1 MLTKVKKSL
10 SKINYKLFLA
20 LLVLGLVPTIYTTVR
35 VFFLGQLP
43 GEYSFSIAGQLS
55 WVNLLYEILSEAIV
69 LPLFFFIGKVLTDKK
84 EFANR
89 MRTGL
94 LVSVG
99 AYTALSVIIIA
110 LAKPLLSLMA
120 TDKAIIDASAT
131 YIRIESVASIFSL
144 AFNFIMVGMVTL
156 GKEKYVYV
164 LTAVKLVLCLLV
176 DTFMV
181 STLPVSLNLGV
192 NGIAF
197 SNIIVNV
204 ILVATAIILLSKEG
218 IVLFKKAKLSF
229 GWMKDFVKV
238 GGISGLES
246 FVRNIAYMLMIA
258 RMVNMVG
265 EQGTYWVANNFIWG
279 WLLLPVLQ
287 LGELIKRETATDE
300 NAVKNNSLGYF
311 VITLAICVLWC
322 ITIPLWKPFMEHV
335 LNFSDV
341 DKLFELVMVLL
352 GFYMLYAFQNVF
364 DSTFYGLGKTNYMLF
379 ESVVT
384 NTIYYGI
391 AFILYLCGA
400 WQPTLIG
407 IALLFGIGNA
417 FDAIVSLVAYM
428 FLLKKKKINVLD
440 VDENKK

>member
-1 MLTKVKKSL
+1 MFKKVKKSL

-69 LPLFFFIGKVLTDKK
+69 LPLFFFIGKVLTDKT

-94 LVSVG
+94 LVSVS
-99 AYTALSVIIIA
+99 AYTVLSIIIIV

-144 AFNFIMVGMVTL
+144 AFNFIMVSMVTL
-156 GKEKYVYV
+156 GKEKYVYA

-218 IVLFKKAKLSF
+218 IALFQKAKLSF
-229 GWMKDFVKV
+229 GWMKDFAKV

-391 AFILYLCGA
+391 AFILYLCGV

-417 FDAIVSLVAYM
+417 FDAIVSLVAYA

-440 VDENKK
+440 VDEN